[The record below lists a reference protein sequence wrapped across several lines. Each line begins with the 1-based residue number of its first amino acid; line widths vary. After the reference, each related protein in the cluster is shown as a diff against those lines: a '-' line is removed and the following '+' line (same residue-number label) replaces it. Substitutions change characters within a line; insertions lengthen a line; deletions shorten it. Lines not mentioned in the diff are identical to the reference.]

1 MAASEG
7 TDKQSHDGI
16 DSARIGWAF
25 LSQYYSYLNK
35 DPARLHC
42 FYTKR
47 STLLHSTEGEDAT
60 ACYGQ
65 QEIHAKI
72 MSLQFEDCKVY
83 ISNVDSQS
91 SAEGGIIVQV
101 IGEMSNANGPWRKFA
116 QTFFLA
122 GQHNGYFVLNDICRY
137 IKEEGDEGTE
147 AFIPA
152 RPDSPAE
159 PSPSALPPA
168 ASVESVLFDEGS
180 GTNHANHPQS
190 PQGPQSTGGNEAG
203 SQSRPDDSFTF
214 HSDVL
219 APAALNGTSL
229 ASDDAPPSHVAGVQ
243 DPSPAER
250 DADEEDLAHG
260 DNPSSRENAIRESAI
275 TQHDEAE
282 NPSSTAKDRPS
293 APAVAE
299 PSADEATA
307 DPSAAEADQQA
318 PPSSNELPPAAKPS
332 AVVAPSPP
340 APAPPKSWASLAAS
354 GSSKWGKV
362 TSETKGVSAAIPQA
376 SASTE
381 RAAPNTNG
389 PATAAPPNSFTE
401 AVMAVKTPSCFVK
414 GVVEAVTD
422 QMLKDALTTRFG
434 PLKELD
440 IVRSK
445 ACAFIEFEKLDHARK
460 AIQVSMRPS
469 EGGEG
474 AIFVTAEPGG
484 VQHRINVVERKP
496 HDQRPVSKRGGGA
509 MGGAERGGFRASGS
523 GRDGADNAAR
533 GGRAGGTANTR
544 GGRGGGGSGRG
555 GARAGGAAGGK

>member
-1 MAASEG
+1 
-7 TDKQSHDGI
+7 
-16 DSARIGWAF
+16 ARIGWAF
-25 LSQYYSYLNK
+25 LSQYYSFLNK

-91 SAEGGIIVQV
+91 SAEGGILVQV

-147 AFIPA
+147 AFVPPRAESSTAEEEAVEPA
-152 RPDSPAE
+152 PTAAATAPPAQATPAPAPVESAPAE
-159 PSPSALPPA
+159 TAPEPA
-168 ASVESVLFDEGS
+168 
-180 GTNHANHPQS
+180 
-190 PQGPQSTGGNEAG
+190 GPQST
-203 SQSRPDDSFTF
+203 
-214 HSDVL
+214 
-219 APAALNGTSL
+219 APSAA
-229 ASDDAPPSHVAGVQ
+229 A
-243 DPSPAER
+243 
-250 DADEEDLAHG
+250 
-260 DNPSSRENAIRESAI
+260 
-275 TQHDEAE
+275 
-282 NPSSTAKDRPS
+282 PSSTAGAPSAAAPPS
-293 APAVAE
+293 APAA
-299 PSADEATA
+299 
-307 DPSAAEADQQA
+307 
-318 PPSSNELPPAAKPS
+318 
-332 AVVAPSPP
+332 
-340 APAPPKSWASLAAS
+340 PKSWASLAAA
-354 GSSKWGKV
+354 GSNKWGKV
-362 TSETKGVSAAIPQA
+362 TSETKGA
-376 SASTE
+376 SPSTE
-381 RAAPNTNG
+381 RATPSTAGQAAASPAP
-389 PATAAPPNSFTE
+389 FTE

-422 QMLKDALTTRFG
+422 QLLKDTLTTRFG

-474 AIFVTAEPGG
+474 AIF
-484 VQHRINVVERKP
+484 I
-496 HDQRPVSKRGGGA
+496 
-509 MGGAERGGFRASGS
+509 
-523 GRDGADNAAR
+523 
-533 GGRAGGTANTR
+533 
-544 GGRGGGGSGRG
+544 
-555 GARAGGAAGGK
+555 